1 MANKQK
7 RRKQLLDGYR
17 FDGFTP
23 VQVKGVFG
31 DPKALVIELTRRSKK
46 RAAAFVAKSTRVG
59 TTRNASR
66 CVIYRAVI
74 GACIWRLMFAGF
86 TARVATR

>member
-23 VQVKGVFG
+23 VKVKGKFG
-31 DPKALVIELTRRSKK
+31 DPTALVIELTRRSKK
-46 RAAAFVAKSTRVG
+46 RAAVSVVKSTRVG
-59 TTRNASR
+59 TTRSASR
-66 CVIYRAVI
+66 CVIYRAAI
-74 GACIWRLMFAGF
+74 GACTWRSTFVVF
-86 TARVATR
+86 TASSVMP